1 MARICFFRCGGWCE
15 SRLLRVHPVGGL
27 LGLGRGGEQGA
38 GVVPQDLEPG
48 GKVGGMVGTRM
59 VGNAEIGKHE
69 ATEDLHAAFFR
80 RVSN

>member
-27 LGLGRGGEQGA
+27 LGLGRSGEQGA
-38 GVVPQDLEPG
+38 GVVLQDAQPRR
-48 GKVGGMVGTRM
+48 KVGGMVGTRM
-59 VGNAEIGKHE
+59 VGNAEIGKHK